1 MTFGARVVHVA
12 DLVNFGTIIN
22 INKDNNTLSRPYIIL
37 WTDTG
42 GEKDRSKPL
51 KIISLGLGT
60 FYLLNAYYL

>member
-51 KIISLGLGT
+51 KIM
-60 FYLLNAYYL
+60 